1 MNLKQS
7 HEKCFRSLRA
17 VYRKPQIHD
26 PFRHGIFYAQ
36 IFHRILGIRQ
46 RHLFLA
52 AGNITQHRIDEAF
65 QGTEASFGRQLAGLI
80 AHRTVGNC
88 GQIQDLI
95 STHTKKTADQ
105 RLHLTFRDSFDKRFL
120 SGIQIIVF
128 IQNRFHQF
136 MGKILPLFQT
146 EQDLH
151 YNLSCIG
158 RCMITQD

>member
-1 MNLKQS
+1 M
-7 HEKCFRSLRA
+7 EYF
-17 VYRKPQIHD
+17 I
-26 PFRHGIFYAQ
+26 AQ

-88 GQIQDLI
+88 VHIQDLI

-105 RLHLTFRDSFDKRFL
+105 RLHLPDRNRRKPIQIIVQLQLSLYRTFRDSFDKRFL